1 MKVNGSVPLPWGLQA
16 AAVYQSIPGPN
27 YGSIYTAT
35 NAQIA
40 PSLNR
45 SLSGGVQTVQID
57 LLQPLSQYFDYRI
70 NQLDVRMSKII
81 RSGGRKVQLNFD
93 VYNALNGSY
102 ALWTNNNYGT
112 NGATWQ
118 RPTST
123 FDARLVKFGAQF
135 DF

>member
-1 MKVNGSVPLPWGLQA
+1 MQGYLVSAN
-16 AAVYQSIPGPN
+16 
-27 YGSIYTAT
+27 
-35 NAQIA
+35 
-40 PSLNR
+40 
-45 SLSGGVQTVQID
+45 
-57 LLQPLSQYFDYRI
+57 YFDVLGL
-70 NQLDVRMSKII
+70 NPVA
-81 RSGGRKVQLNFD
+81 GRFFLPDEDTKPNSNTVVVL
-93 VYNALNGSY
+93 SY

>member
-1 MKVNGSVPLPWGLQA
+1 MYARILPA
-16 AAVYQSIPGPN
+16 AKWLAQRPGAN
-27 YGSIYTAT
+27 R
-35 NAQIA
+35 QA
-40 PSLNR
+40 PSIDFYR
-45 SLSGGVQTVQID
+45 RRDVID

-70 NQLDVRMSKII
+70 NQLDVRLSKIF
-81 RSGGRKVQLNFD
+81 RTRGRKFQLNVD
-93 VYNALNGSY
+93 VYNAMNGSY

>member
-1 MKVNGSVPLPWGLQA
+1 VKINGSVPLPWDLQA

-27 YGSIYTAT
+27 YGAIYTYG
-35 NAQIA
+35 NAQITGLGR
-40 PSLNR
+40 P
-45 SLSGGVQTVQID
+45 LSGTVQSLQID

-70 NQLDVRMSKII
+70 NQLDLRLSKIF
-81 RSGGRKVQLNFD
+81 RSGGRKFQVNAD
-93 VYNALNGSY
+93 VYNVLNGSY

-112 NGATWQ
+112 NGATWL

-123 FDARLVKFGAQF
+123 FDARLVKFGVQL

>member
-1 MKVNGSVPLPWGLQA
+1 M
-16 AAVYQSIPGPN
+16 YQSIPGPN
-27 YGSIYTAT
+27 YGAIYTAS

-40 PSLNR
+40 PSLGRN
-45 SLSGGVQTVQID
+45 LSGGVQTVQVD

-81 RSGGRKVQLNFD
+81 RSGGRKLQLNFD
-93 VYNALNGSY
+93 IYNAMNGSY